1 MRVALASQADVATLR
16 ERLNCAVADSLQ
28 ARRGAEHT
36 ADFQTA
42 RQLRAPR

>member
-16 ERLNCAVADSLQ
+16 ERLNCAVADTLQ
-28 ARRGAEHT
+28 ARREHT